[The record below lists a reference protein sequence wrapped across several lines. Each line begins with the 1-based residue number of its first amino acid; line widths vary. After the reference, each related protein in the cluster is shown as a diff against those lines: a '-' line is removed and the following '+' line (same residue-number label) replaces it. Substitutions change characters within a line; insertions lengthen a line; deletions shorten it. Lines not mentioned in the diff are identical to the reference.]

1 LNIQAKIFYLAMS
14 PSPGGVG
21 VNKKPPY
28 TIAGWYSMGKFCFAY
43 GKVDNFSCLL
53 FQVNASQ

>member
-1 LNIQAKIFYLAMS
+1 MS

-28 TIAGWYSMGKFCFAY
+28 TIAGWYSLKEP
-43 GKVDNFSCLL
+43 VLL
-53 FQVNASQ
+53 TEILKLYFINAI

>member
-28 TIAGWYSMGKFCFAY
+28 TIAGWYSLQDS
-43 GKVDNFSCLL
+43 VLL
-53 FQVNASQ
+53 TENLKCNYL